1 MNKGRGIV
9 VVLSAVVILGV
20 AVGLYFLR
28 NHDTPGDQEPLTDL
42 NAKTLEAFKDRFNR
56 ASDQQRIILLLSP
69 T

>member
-9 VVLSAVVILGV
+9 VALSVVVILGV
-20 AVGLYFLR
+20 ALGLYFLR

-42 NAKTLEAFKDRFNR
+42 TAQTLEAFKGRFNR

>member
-9 VVLSAVVILGV
+9 VVLSIVVILGV
-20 AVGLYFLR
+20 ALGFYFLR

-42 NAKTLEAFKDRFNR
+42 NTKTLEAFKDRFNR